1 MTDSKPPGRLTVDAV
16 GKAQQGLRDLKAFF
30 FLE

>member
-1 MTDSKPPGRLTVDAV
+1 MIDSKTRGRLTVDAV
-16 GKAQQGLRDLKAFF
+16 DKAQQGLRDLKAFF